1 MAPDAGW
8 QPLFWN
14 AFKRSRNAMALLDE
28 RRCHVE
34 VNGAYLRLFGYSRKT
49 LIGRPVYEFLVGG
62 ATMSAE
68 RYRALL
74 MEPQFTGVVD
84 ARRQDGGRVTVDYAA
99 YPTVVSGRT
108 LVLGV
113 VLRADRRGR
122 RVAHQPVPAS
132 AAEKLSKR
140 ELDVVMMIALGAT
153 GPEIADELHVS
164 HNTVR
169 THARNAMTKLGARS
183 RAHLVAKALAEIL
196 QRQGTLERPAPG

>member
-1 MAPDAGW
+1 VAPEGGW

-34 VNGAYLRLFGYSRKT
+34 VNGAYLRLFGYPREA
-49 LIGRPVYEFLVGG
+49 LMGRPVYEFLVGG
-62 ATMSAE
+62 PTMSAE
-68 RYRALL
+68 RWRALL
-74 MEPQFTGVVD
+74 TEPQFTGVVD
-84 ARRQDGGRVTVDYAA
+84 ARRHDGGRVTVEYAA
-99 YPTVVSGRT
+99 YPTVVSGRP

-122 RVAHQPVPAS
+122 RVAHQPTPGS

-183 RAHLVAKALAEIL
+183 RAHLVAKALGEIL
-196 QRQGTLERPAPG
+196 HRQEMADRPGMA